1 MVLNP
6 AVERSL
12 TYHLVL
18 HLACLTVAQPVGS
31 QRLEPVAERVSSVVS
46 GPLQHRGSHD
56 LGLRHVLGPVGG
68 VEPAAVSTILLQVL
82 VSNDPGESVLAV
94 ALHGDRAPLRH
105 SHGWRLPRARAG
117 HRLGRDRADRQHLH
131 LARSACSHLIEHLS
145 RPRNACPFRRRK
157 KQTGCPKTPKT
168 PSESRICVCIMPRA
182 RPARFSTPPTG
193 MTVNRWPHAHRYEI
207 MNDLS
212 SLRYVHEYE

>member
-105 SHGWRLPRARAG
+105 NHGWRLPRARAG

-157 KQTGCPKTPKT
+157 KTGCPKPQNA
-168 PSESRICVCIMPRA
+168 ERIQNMCMYYAPRA
-182 RPARFSTPPTG
+182 ARPF
-193 MTVNRWPHAHRYEI
+193 
-207 MNDLS
+207 L
-212 SLRYVHEYE
+212 